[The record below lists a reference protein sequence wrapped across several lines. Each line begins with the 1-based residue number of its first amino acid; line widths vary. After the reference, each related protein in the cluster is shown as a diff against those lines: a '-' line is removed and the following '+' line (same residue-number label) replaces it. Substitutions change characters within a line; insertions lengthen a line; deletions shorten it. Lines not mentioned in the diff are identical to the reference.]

1 MISINTPGGP
11 EERYLRMSTTTRR
24 ISVMLK
30 ARRLEHGSGRH
41 RVHLLVRTGA
51 VRAPSRCGGTGL
63 AGIGELAD
71 DAGRWMSNHGEGGD
85 SRCPRHRRAAS
96 RPSSGRQ
103 RPWTGSPPRQRA
115 GDQLHW
121 PAIVVGHV
129 ARRQIQRTGRQGAG
143 LALAGLLFG
152 WLVLLLGVVAVVGLA
167 VVH

>member
-1 MISINTPGGP
+1 MTSINTPGGP
-11 EERYLRMSTTTRR
+11 EERYLGMSTATRR

-51 VRAPSRCGGTGL
+51 VRALSRCGGTGL
-63 AGIGELAD
+63 AGVGQLAEVT
-71 DAGRWMSNHGEGGD
+71 GRWMSNHGEGGD
-85 SRCPRHRRAAS
+85 SHYPRHRPAAS

-115 GDQLHW
+115 GDQLHR
-121 PAIVVGHV
+121 PAIGLGHV
-129 ARRQIQRTGRQGAG
+129 ARRQIQRTGQQGAG
-143 LALAGLLFG
+143 LALAGLLLG
-152 WLVLLLGVVAVVGLA
+152 WLVLLLGVAAVVGMA